1 MWDCLAQSTH
11 KQRLAADRIAHIK
24 GAQTESLE
32 HHNLLQ
38 GAQGIRLRVINE
50 AQHPVAQKL
59 TRPDGEIM
67 ARALN
72 HWALFNEKPRAMPVF
87 CLATFRRLPLQS
99 GSRL

>member
-59 TRPDGEIM
+59 TRPDGEI
-67 ARALN
+67 RAGRVDRRRGSGGRERRSGLN
-72 HWALFNEKPRAMPVF
+72 
-87 CLATFRRLPLQS
+87 S
-99 GSRL
+99 GLDGPFAY

>member
-59 TRPDGEIM
+59 TRPDGEI
-67 ARALN
+67 
-72 HWALFNEKPRAMPVF
+72 
-87 CLATFRRLPLQS
+87 RLV
-99 GSRL
+99 R

>member
-59 TRPDGEIM
+59 TRPDGEI
-67 ARALN
+67 RAG
-72 HWALFNEKPRAMPVF
+72 RVD
-87 CLATFRRLPLQS
+87 RRRGS
-99 GSRL
+99 GGRERRSGL

>member
-1 MWDCLAQSTH
+1 MWDYLAQSTH

-59 TRPDGEIM
+59 TRPDGEI
-67 ARALN
+67 RAG
-72 HWALFNEKPRAMPVF
+72 RVD
-87 CLATFRRLPLQS
+87 RRRGS
-99 GSRL
+99 GGRERRSGL

>member
-59 TRPDGEIM
+59 TRPDGEI
-67 ARALN
+67 RDN
-72 HWALFNEKPRAMPVF
+72 G
-87 CLATFRRLPLQS
+87 Q
-99 GSRL
+99 

>member
-59 TRPDGEIM
+59 TRPDGEI
-67 ARALN
+67 RAG
-72 HWALFNEKPRAMPVF
+72 RVD
-87 CLATFRRLPLQS
+87 RRRGS
-99 GSRL
+99 GGVSADRGCNSGLDGPFAY